1 MAAAM
6 PAPAKT
12 MRSLDEVRAD
22 LARLRESAKERHA
35 ELQARRELSFA
46 PTDFMEMAKPHPP
59 HEPHE
64 PEPPARSTEE
74 PDTGFAATAFL
85 DFGTGKARPR

>member
-1 MAAAM
+1 M

-59 HEPHE
+59 HEP
-64 PEPPARSTEE
+64 EPPAQPAEE